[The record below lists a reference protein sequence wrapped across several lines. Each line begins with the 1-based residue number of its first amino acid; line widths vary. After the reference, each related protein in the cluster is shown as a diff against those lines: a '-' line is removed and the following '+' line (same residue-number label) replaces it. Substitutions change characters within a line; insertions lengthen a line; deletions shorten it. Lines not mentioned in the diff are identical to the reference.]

1 MREACELQDSAHGE
15 VISVIGRLGF
25 FMISHPK
32 TAHANSTS
40 RMKIKPLILKGS
52 IWPWGQSDRIL
63 EISDRKVRI
72 AVCSAT
78 IKACHK
84 RMIRI
89 FVGCIIPTGG
99 IEVQFDPRDCETAS
113 NRG

>member
-1 MREACELQDSAHGE
+1 VRDSDQSAG
-15 VISVIGRLGF
+15 VLGDF
-25 FMISHPK
+25 ASK

-78 IKACHK
+78 IKACH
-84 RMIRI
+84 
-89 FVGCIIPTGG
+89 
-99 IEVQFDPRDCETAS
+99 
-113 NRG
+113 